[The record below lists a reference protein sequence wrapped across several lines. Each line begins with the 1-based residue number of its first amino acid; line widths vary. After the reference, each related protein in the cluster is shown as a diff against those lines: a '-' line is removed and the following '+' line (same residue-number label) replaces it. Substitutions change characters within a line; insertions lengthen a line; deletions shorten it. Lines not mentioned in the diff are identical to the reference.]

1 MSFLCLCA
9 AAVKQE
15 AVQASAL
22 LDDAADD
29 MERKGYIFS
38 LDAKWY
44 GNVGRFL
51 NHSCAPNCV
60 KQSVVT
66 DSHDLRAPRMAV
78 FTTRDVPAMEELTYD
93 YGYVQGTVEG
103 KTMVCRCGTSACRNR
118 LY

>member
-1 MSFLCLCA
+1 
-9 AAVKQE
+9 
-15 AVQASAL
+15 L
-22 LDDAADD
+22 LDDAADE
-29 MERKGYIFS
+29 MEKKGYIFS

-66 DSHDLRAPRMAV
+66 DSHDLRAPRMAL

-93 YGYVQGTVEG
+93 YGYVQGMVEG
-103 KTMVCRCGTSACRNR
+103 KTMICRCGAAACRNR